1 MNSIIRTYP
10 RKEEKLNIWSHFFG
24 VIISAFGLVL
34 LLAKGIALQSTIHI
48 VSYLIYGASMVA
60 LFFASTFYHSSKT
73 LEIRKKRNVFDHI
86 AIYFLI
92 AGTYTPFTLLVLKG
106 TWGWSIFG
114 VVWAIALIGSVF
126 KYFFAGR
133 FNIAST
139 IGYILMGM
147 VIVIAIKPLNN
158 NLCTQGLAWLA
169 IGGISYIVGAILYLI
184 KKMPFNHFTFHIFV
198 LVGAI
203 SHYIAVYFYV

>member
-1 MNSIIRTYP
+1 MDKTLKIYSYT
-10 RKEEKLNIWSHFFG
+10 EEKINIWSHLFG
-24 VIISAFGLVL
+24 IIMGVFGLVFL
-34 LLAKGIALQSTIHI
+34 IAKGVALQSPIHI
-48 VSYLIYGASMVA
+48 VSYSIYGLSMIV

-73 LEIRKKRNVFDHI
+73 PEIRKKRNVFDHI

-92 AGTYTPFTLLVLKG
+92 AGTYTPFTLLALKG

-114 VVWAIALIGSVF
+114 VVWGIALIGSVF
-126 KYFFAGR
+126 KLFFAGR
-133 FNIAST
+133 FNVAST

-147 VIVIAIKPLNN
+147 VIVVAIKPLNN
-158 NLCTQGLAWLA
+158 NLCSQGLAWLA

-184 KKMPFNHFTFHIFV
+184 KKIPYNHAIFHVFV
-198 LVGAI
+198 LAGAI